1 MWLFFF
7 FLTQYVSVKGNIRNA
22 VYDCFP
28 FTMVKSTE
36 TQDQLLNTEA
46 LLVLELSWESLSIA
60 DSVLIKGGCKLL

>member
-46 LLVLELSWESLSIA
+46 PLVLELS
-60 DSVLIKGGCKLL
+60 